1 MKKNGFT
8 LIEVLAVLVILSI
21 IMSIGAISVINIRNN
36 SYKDLLETKKQNLE
50 AAAIVYGQENPD
62 VLKDKCEVDNY
73 KSDYCAV
80 VTVATLINGKYFK
93 STETNANGEI
103 DLINNVTNKSMKND
117 KIQIYRKNN
126 SIYAKYLENN
136 VSES

>member
-36 SYKDLLETKKQNLE
+36 SYEDLLETKKQNLE
-50 AAAIVYGQENPD
+50 SAAIVYGQENPD

-73 KSDYCAV
+73 KSDYCTM

>member
-50 AAAIVYGQENPD
+50 SAAIVYGQENPD

>member
-8 LIEVLAVLVILSI
+8 LIEILAVIVILSI
-21 IMSIGAISVINIRNN
+21 VASLVTINVINIKNN
-36 SYKDLLETKKQNLE
+36 SMEDLLETKKQNLE
-50 AAAIVYGQENPD
+50 AAAIVYGQEHQEELTD
-62 VLKDKCEVDNY
+62 ECTVDEY
-73 KSDYCAV
+73 KSDSCTI
-80 VTVATLINGKYFK
+80 VTVEKLIDGRYFK
-93 STETNANGEI
+93 STETNENGEI
-103 DLINNVTNKSMKND
+103 DLKNNVTNKSMKED

>member
-36 SYKDLLETKKQNLE
+36 SYEDLLETKKQNLE

>member
-62 VLKDKCEVDNY
+62 VLKDKCEIDNY
-73 KSDYCAV
+73 KSDYCAM

>member
-8 LIEVLAVLVILSI
+8 LIEVLAVIVILGI

-73 KSDYCAV
+73 KSDYCAM

-93 STETNANGEI
+93 STETNASGEA

-126 SIYAKYLENN
+126 SIYAKYLGNN

>member
-36 SYKDLLETKKQNLE
+36 SYEDLLETKKQNLE
-50 AAAIVYGQENPD
+50 SAAIVYGQENPD
-62 VLKDKCEVDNY
+62 VLKDKCEVANY
-73 KSDYCAV
+73 KSDYCAM

>member
-8 LIEVLAVLVILSI
+8 LIEVLAVIVILGI

-50 AAAIVYGQENPD
+50 AAAIVYGQENPG

-93 STETNANGEI
+93 STETNASGEA

>member
-73 KSDYCAV
+73 KSDYCAM

-93 STETNANGEI
+93 SIETNASGEI

>member
-62 VLKDKCEVDNY
+62 VLKDKCEVDSY
-73 KSDYCAV
+73 KSDYCAM

-93 STETNANGEI
+93 STETNASGEV

>member
-62 VLKDKCEVDNY
+62 VLKDKCEIENERD
-73 KSDYCAV
+73 
-80 VTVATLINGKYFK
+80 GKYEF
-93 STETNANGEI
+93 I
-103 DLINNVTNKSMKND
+103 F
-117 KIQIYRKNN
+117 
-126 SIYAKYLENN
+126 
-136 VSES
+136 

>member
-36 SYKDLLETKKQNLE
+36 SYEDLLETKKQNLE

-73 KSDYCAV
+73 KSDYCAM

>member
-62 VLKDKCEVDNY
+62 VLKDKCEIDNY
-73 KSDYCAV
+73 KSDYCAM
-80 VTVATLINGKYFK
+80 VTVATLI
-93 STETNANGEI
+93 NANGEI

>member
-73 KSDYCAV
+73 KSDYCAM

>member
-36 SYKDLLETKKQNLE
+36 SYEDLLETKKQNLE
-50 AAAIVYGQENPD
+50 SAAIVYGQENPD

-73 KSDYCAV
+73 KSDYCAM

-93 STETNANGEI
+93 STETNANGEA

>member
-8 LIEVLAVLVILSI
+8 LIEVLAVIVILSI
-21 IMSIGAISVINIRNN
+21 IASIVTLNVVKVKNDSM
-36 SYKDLLETKKQNLE
+36 KELLVTKKQNLE
-50 AAAIVYGQENPD
+50 TAAIVYGQENPD

-73 KSDYCAV
+73 KSDYCAM

-93 STETNANGEI
+93 STETNASGEA